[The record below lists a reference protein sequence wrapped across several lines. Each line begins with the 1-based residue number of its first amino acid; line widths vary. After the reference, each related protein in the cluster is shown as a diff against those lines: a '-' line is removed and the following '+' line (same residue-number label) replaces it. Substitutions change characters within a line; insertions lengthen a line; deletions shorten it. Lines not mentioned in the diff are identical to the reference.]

1 MPGWELIGKEERA
14 AVNEVFD
21 HGGVL
26 YRYGWA
32 EKRENIYHVDEFEK
46 AFAGKMG
53 VRYSLALS
61 SGTSALIAAMKS
73 MGISHGDEI
82 ITQSHTFIATVEAIV
97 EVGATPVIV
106 DIDASLNMDPSDL
119 KRKITTKTKAIIP
132 VHMMGVAARMNEIL
146 KIARSYNI
154 PVLEDNAQCCGGTY
168 HGKMLGTLGDAS
180 ITSFDFGKVLTTG
193 EGGMIITNNE
203 FIFKRAREYSDHGHE
218 LNPAFPRGED
228 TRSMS
233 GVNFKMTELQG
244 AIGLAQ
250 LKKMDYI
257 IARQRE
263 NKFKIKNALSDIG
276 HIVFRDIPNP
286 EGDTGDSVIFYF
298 SNRSET
304 KAFMKILTEKG
315 FGTKNLPDAIN
326 WHFAGTWDHMLKHYP
341 RYKGKDLLRVF
352 AQSDDLLRRAVALP
366 IFVNMPDEQIEKTVT
381 AVHDCIRQMWTR

>member
-1 MPGWELIGKEERA
+1 MPGWELIGKEEQA
-14 AVNEVFD
+14 AVNAVFE

-32 EKRENIYHVDEFEK
+32 DKRENIFRVDDFEREFAEK
-46 AFAGKMG
+46 IGAKYA
-53 VRYSLALS
+53 LALS
-61 SGTSALIAAMKS
+61 SGTSALIAAMKA
-73 MGISHGDEI
+73 MGISRGDEV

-97 EVGATPVIV
+97 ETGAIPVIA
-106 DIDASLNMDPSDL
+106 DIDASLNMDPFDL
-119 KRKITTKTKAIIP
+119 ERKITKKTKLIVP
-132 VHMMGVAARMNEIL
+132 VHMMGVSARMDEIL
-146 KIARSYNI
+146 KIARSHNI

-168 HGKMLGTLGDAS
+168 LGGMLGTLGDAS

-203 FIFKRAREYSDHGHE
+203 MIFKKAREYSDHGHE

-244 AIGLAQ
+244 AIGLVQ

-263 NKFKIKNALSDIG
+263 NKNRIKKALSDIST
-276 HIVFRDIPNP
+276 ITFRDVPNP
-286 EGDTGDSVIFYF
+286 EGDTGDSVIFSF
-298 SNRSET
+298 KSRAET
-304 KAFMKILTEKG
+304 AAFMKKWTPRG

-326 WHFAGTWDHMLKHYP
+326 WHYAGTWDHILHNYP
-341 RYKGKDLLRVF
+341 LYKGKDLAKTF
-352 AQSDDLLRRAVALP
+352 AQSDDHLRRAIALP
-366 IFVNMPDEQIEKTVT
+366 VLVNMSDNQIESIIA
-381 AVHDCIRQMWTR
+381 AVHDCVKP